1 VPDTA
6 YGPRISIV
14 VPFWNA
20 DRFLADAVES
30 VFGQTFPAWELLLV
44 DDGSTDGSTALAQ
57 DYAARQPER
66 VRYLQHAER
75 RHHGLAASRNL
86 GIREARGLYVAFLD
100 ADDVWFPAKL
110 ERQWAILDAEPRAGL
125 VDGAAQQWYSWSGR
139 PEDRERDR
147 VTKPPVD
154 PGLVA
159 PPALLLSQLAA
170 GPDLPSLSTVILRRE
185 VLGRAGGFDESLPPA
200 VQKWADAAFLSK
212 VRLREAVFVT
222 TECLSRIRQ
231 HEHSLRSVMSRTGH
245 LREGWLVYLD
255 WLESYLKQ
263 HSVAATEI
271 WAAQRRAVWSLRHPV
286 LATARTLM
294 GVVSASHARR
304 LVSRAGRRVMSGSI
318 RGRLRRRRQ
327 RGRLDPPIGTV
338 EFGDLRR
345 ITPVARKLGRDRGLP
360 IDRHYIERFLTAHA
374 ERIGGHVLEIG
385 DDRYTRKFGGT
396 RVTRS
401 DVLHVTSDNP
411 SATIV
416 ADLTSASHIPSDRFD
431 CIILTQTLHCI
442 YQLSAAVS
450 TLYRI
455 LRPGGTVLATVAG
468 VTQIDPIA
476 VGEWQYYWNF
486 SVASARALFEER
498 FPAPLVQVES
508 FGNVLA
514 ATAYLHGLA
523 AEELRE
529 EELDYCDPDFQ
540 FLIAV
545 AAVKPH
551 NRGPV

>member
-1 VPDTA
+1 
-6 YGPRISIV
+6 
-14 VPFWNA
+14 
-20 DRFLADAVES
+20 
-30 VFGQTFPAWELLLV
+30 V
-44 DDGSTDGSTALAQ
+44 D
-57 DYAARQPER
+57 
-66 VRYLQHAER
+66 
-75 RHHGLAASRNL
+75 
-86 GIREARGLYVAFLD
+86 
-100 ADDVWFPAKL
+100 
-110 ERQWAILDAEPRAGL
+110 
-125 VDGAAQQWYSWSGR
+125 
-139 PEDRERDR
+139 
-147 VTKPPVD
+147 
-154 PGLVA
+154 
-159 PPALLLSQLAA
+159 
-170 GPDLPSLSTVILRRE
+170 
-185 VLGRAGGFDESLPPA
+185 
-200 VQKWADAAFLSK
+200 
-212 VRLREAVFVT
+212 
-222 TECLSRIRQ
+222 
-231 HEHSLRSVMSRTGH
+231 
-245 LREGWLVYLD
+245 
-255 WLESYLKQ
+255 
-263 HSVAATEI
+263 
-271 WAAQRRAVWSLRHPV
+271 
-286 LATARTLM
+286 
-294 GVVSASHARR
+294 
-304 LVSRAGRRVMSGSI
+304 
-318 RGRLRRRRQ
+318 
-327 RGRLDPPIGTV
+327 
-338 EFGDLRR
+338 FGDLRR
-345 ITPVARKLGRDRGLP
+345 VTPVARKLGRDRGLP
-360 IDRHYIERFLTAHA
+360 IDRHYIQRFLTAHA
-374 ERIGGHVLEIG
+374 ARIGGHVLEIG
-385 DDRYTRKFGGT
+385 DDRYTRKFGGI

-431 CIILTQTLHCI
+431 CIILTQTLHYI

-551 NRGPV
+551 ERGPV